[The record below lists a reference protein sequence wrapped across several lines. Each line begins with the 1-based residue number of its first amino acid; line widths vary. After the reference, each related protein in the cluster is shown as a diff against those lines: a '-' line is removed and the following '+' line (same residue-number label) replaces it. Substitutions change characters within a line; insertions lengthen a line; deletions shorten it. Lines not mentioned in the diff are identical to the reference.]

1 MPSVT
6 ARPLAEM
13 NAREGKRMN
22 DRPTDRTKKLM
33 DFTLLVARAR
43 AEEEEAETEEGT
55 RMRL

>member
-1 MPSVT
+1 
-6 ARPLAEM
+6 M

>member
-1 MPSVT
+1 
-6 ARPLAEM
+6 
-13 NAREGKRMN
+13 MN

-55 RMRL
+55 RMLL